1 MHAKLRSALSLHG
14 GADATNERPHTPIHR
29 EIQRGPYTE
38 RECIIYLQSETER
51 QIQKEREG
59 ERKKER
65 DRERQT
71 ETDRD
76 IQTKRKRKRKEKR
89 KKRTSGDREIVTVR
103 NTCNAS

>member
-59 ERKKER
+59 ERKKEIGR
-65 DRERQT
+65 DRQRH
-71 ETDRD
+71 TDEE
-76 IQTKRKRKRKEKR
+76 KEKRKEKEENERRQR
-89 KKRTSGDREIVTVR
+89 KCYSEEHL
-103 NTCNAS
+103 

>member
-59 ERKKER
+59 ERKKEIGR
-65 DRERQT
+65 DRQRH
-71 ETDRD
+71 TDEE
-76 IQTKRKRKRKEKR
+76 KEKRKEKEENEWR
-89 KKRTSGDREIVTVR
+89 QR
-103 NTCNAS
+103 NCYSEEHL